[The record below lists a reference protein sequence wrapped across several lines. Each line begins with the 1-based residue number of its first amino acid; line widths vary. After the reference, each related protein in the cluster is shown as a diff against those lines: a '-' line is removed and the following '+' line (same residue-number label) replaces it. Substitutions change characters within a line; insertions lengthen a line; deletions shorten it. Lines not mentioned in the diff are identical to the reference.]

1 MGYSG
6 SMPVKQTY
14 YKGEGKTENPRGF
27 KIAVGFYLTMCV
39 ISFATL
45 IYFFLDLIF

>member
-14 YKGEGKTENPRGF
+14 YKGEGKTENPRRF
-27 KIAVGFYLTMCV
+27 KIAVGFYFVMCA

-45 IYFFLDLIF
+45 TYFILDLIF